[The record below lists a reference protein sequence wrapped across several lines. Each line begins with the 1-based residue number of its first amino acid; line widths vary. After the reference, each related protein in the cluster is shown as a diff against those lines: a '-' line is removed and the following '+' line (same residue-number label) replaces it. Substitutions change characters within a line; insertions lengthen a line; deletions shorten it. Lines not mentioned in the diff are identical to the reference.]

1 MKVKE
6 LLQKV
11 NLAHYEG
18 LEKVVISVDS
28 LLLLRGEIDSANL
41 TISILRE
48 EINRLKNQ
56 VNNLTRKQI
65 KTYIDIKDL

>member
-1 MKVKE
+1 MMLKD
-6 LLQKV
+6 LLQKI
-11 NLAHYEG
+11 NLAHYEKLG
-18 LEKVVISVDS
+18 KVVVSVDD
-28 LLLLRGEIDSANL
+28 LLLLKREIEASNL

-48 EINRLKNQ
+48 EIDRLKNQ